1 MCGESGTSG
10 SVRDTAQWSGS
21 AFTHPAWTRQTA
33 SVKKESRHPPKFFLP
48 FDRPIPH
55 RQPIPLQVHLV
66 TQQPIHLLQLE
77 ASLLLGLAESAP
89 QLVDL
94 RFEGRLFG
102 RDRGAE
108 GVQGFELVEVDEGD

>member
-1 MCGESGTSG
+1 MK
-10 SVRDTAQWSGS
+10 
-21 AFTHPAWTRQTA
+21 RQEA
-33 SVKKESRHPPKFFLP
+33 SRHSPKFLLP
-48 FDRPIPH
+48 LDRPVPH

-66 TQQPIHLLQLE
+66 TQQPIHLLQLD
-77 ASLLLGLAESAP
+77 ASFILGLAERAP

-94 RFEGRLFG
+94 GFEVRLFG